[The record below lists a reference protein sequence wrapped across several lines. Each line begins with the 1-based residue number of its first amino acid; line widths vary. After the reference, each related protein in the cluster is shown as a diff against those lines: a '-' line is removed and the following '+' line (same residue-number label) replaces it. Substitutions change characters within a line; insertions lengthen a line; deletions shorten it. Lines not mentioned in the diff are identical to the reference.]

1 MKKPSQKNC
10 MKENN
15 LKSSKKLNTLVEDIY
30 KSVADLNTGNLEISE
45 DCLESLSVGIANA
58 VRGWATPKENK
69 QFTLRMSNVGRP
81 ARQLYYNNKYNNS
94 GVLDSPTLIKFLY
107 GHILEE
113 VLIFL
118 ARIAEHN
125 VTDMQKEVVVKD
137 VKGHIDCK
145 IDGEV
150 IDIKTASG
158 FAFKKFKN
166 GTLREDDP
174 FGYLSQLA
182 GYEAAEG
189 TDNGGFLAINKES
202 GELTL
207 YQPEELDKPNIEI
220 LINKINNIFK
230 FDALPGRCYN
240 LIPSG
245 TKGNMKLP
253 RGCVYC
259 HFKTECHS
267 DANGGKGLRL
277 FKYAKGIE
285 YLTRVNYLPKVEEIT
300 A

>member
-1 MKKPSQKNC
+1 MNPTD
-10 MKENN
+10 
-15 LKSSKKLNTLVEDIY
+15 KKLSTLVDDIY
-30 KSVADLNTGNLEISE
+30 KTVSDLNSGDKDISE
-45 DCLESLSVGIANA
+45 ECLESLSLGIKNA
-58 VRGWATPKENK
+58 IAAWAAPKTEGA
-69 QFTLRMSNVGRP
+69 FSLRMSNIGRP
-81 ARQLYYNNKYNNS
+81 ARQLYYTKKYS
-94 GVLDSPTLIKFLY
+94 KKITHDPSTLIKFLY

-113 VLIFL
+113 VLLFL
-118 ARIAEHN
+118 VKLSGHN
-125 VTDMQKEVVVKD
+125 VTDQQKEVIVNG

-145 IDGEV
+145 INGEV

-174 FGYLSQLA
+174 FGYMSQLA

-189 TDNGGFLAINKES
+189 TDKGGFLAINKES
-202 GELTL
+202 GELAL
-207 YQPEELDKPNIEI
+207 YQPEDLDKPNVENI
-220 LINKINNIFK
+220 INKILNIFK
-230 FDALPGRCYN
+230 FNKIPDKCYSP
-240 LIPSG
+240 IPVG

-259 HFKTECHS
+259 PHKIECHK
-267 DANGGKGLRL
+267 DANDGSGLRL

-285 YLTRVNYLPKVEEIT
+285 YLTQVKQEPKEEEIL

>member
-1 MKKPSQKNC
+1 MKNYTDKN
-10 MKENN
+10 
-15 LKSSKKLNTLVEDIY
+15 LSTLVEDIY
-30 KSVADLNTGNLEISE
+30 NTISDLNSGNQEISE
-45 DCLESLSVGIANA
+45 ACLESLSVGVSNA
-58 VRGWATPKENK
+58 VKGWATQKENK
-69 QFTLRMSNVGRP
+69 QFTLRMSNVGKP

-94 GVLDSPTLIKFLY
+94 NDLDSPTLIKFLY

-118 ARIAEHN
+118 VKLAGHT
-125 VTDMQKEVVVKD
+125 VTDEQKEVILND

-150 IDIKTASG
+150 VDIKTASS

-182 GYEAAEG
+182 GYETAEG
-189 TDNGGFLAINKES
+189 TSNGGFLVINKES

-207 YQPEELDKPNIEI
+207 YRPEDLDKPNVKV
-220 LINKINNIFK
+220 LINKIKDIFK
-230 FDALPGRCYN
+230 FDELPERCYN
-240 LIPSG
+240 LTPSG

-285 YLTRVNYLPKVEEIT
+285 YLTRVNYLPKVEEI
-300 A
+300 AA

>member
-1 MKKPSQKNC
+1 MK
-10 MKENN
+10 N
-15 LKSSKKLNTLVEDIY
+15 LTTLVDDMYSSVLKLNTGE
-30 KSVADLNTGNLEISE
+30 KEIPE
-45 DCLESLSVGIANA
+45 ELLESLMDGIKNA
-58 VRGWATPKENK
+58 VVSWATPQNRNGFE
-69 QFTLRMSNVGRP
+69 LRMSNIGKP
-81 ARQLYYNNKYNNS
+81 SRQLYYTNKYA
-94 GVLDSPTLIKFLY
+94 DSKSTIDASTSIKFLY
-107 GHILEE
+107 GHLLEE

-118 ARIAEHN
+118 VKLSGHT
-125 VTDMQKEVVVKD
+125 VTDQQKEVVVSGI
-137 VKGHIDCK
+137 KGHMDCK

-158 FAFKKFKN
+158 FAFKKFER

-182 GYEAAEG
+182 GYEKAEG
-189 TDNGGFLAINKES
+189 TNNGGFLVINKES

-207 YQPEELDKPNIEI
+207 YQPEELDKPNVES
-220 LINKINNIFK
+220 LISSIMQLIFNIGK
-230 FDALPGRCYN
+230 PPEKCYKA
-240 LIPSG
+240 IPSG

-259 HFKTECHS
+259 NFKIECHK
-267 DANGGKGLRL
+267 DANDGEGLRM

-285 YLTRVNYLPKVEEIT
+285 YLTEVKAVPKVEEIS

>member
-1 MKKPSQKNC
+1 MNPTDKN
-10 MKENN
+10 
-15 LKSSKKLNTLVEDIY
+15 LSTLVDDIY
-30 KSVADLNTGNLEISE
+30 KTVSDLNAGDKDIPEE
-45 DCLESLSVGIANA
+45 CLESLSLGIKNA
-58 VRGWATPKENK
+58 IAAWAAPRTEGA
-69 QFTLRMSNVGRP
+69 FSLRMSNIGRP
-81 ARQLYYNNKYNNS
+81 ARQLYYTKKYS
-94 GVLDSPTLIKFLY
+94 KKITHDPSTLIKFLY

-118 ARIAEHN
+118 VKLSEHN
-125 VTDMQKEVVVKD
+125 VTDQQKEVVVNG

-145 IDGEV
+145 INGEV

-174 FGYLSQLA
+174 FGYMSQLA

-189 TDNGGFLAINKES
+189 TDKGGFLAINKES
-202 GELTL
+202 GELAL
-207 YQPEELDKPNIEI
+207 YQPEDLDKPNVENI
-220 LINKINNIFK
+220 INKILNIFK
-230 FDALPGRCYN
+230 FNKIPDKCYSP
-240 LIPSG
+240 IPVG

-259 HFKTECHS
+259 PHKIECHK
-267 DANGGKGLRL
+267 DANDGSGLRL

-285 YLTRVNYLPKVEEIT
+285 YLTQVKQEPKVEEIL

>member
-1 MKKPSQKNC
+1 M
-10 MKENN
+10 
-15 LKSSKKLNTLVEDIY
+15 KSSKKLDELVEDIY
-30 KSVADLNTGNLEISE
+30 KSVADLNVGDLEIPE
-45 DCLESLSVGIANA
+45 ACLESLSVGISNA
-58 VRGWATPKENK
+58 VKGWATPKENK
-69 QFTLRMSNVGRP
+69 QFTLRMSNVGKP

-94 GVLDSPTLIKFLY
+94 GDLDSTTLIKFLY

-118 ARIAEHN
+118 VKLAGHT
-125 VTDMQKEVVVKD
+125 VTDEQKEVVVNN

-150 IDIKTASG
+150 VDIKTASG

-182 GYEAAEG
+182 GYETAEG
-189 TDNGGFLAINKES
+189 TSNGGFLVINKES

-207 YQPEELDKPNIEI
+207 YRPEDLDKPNVKV
-220 LINKINNIFK
+220 LINKIKDIFK
-230 FDALPGRCYN
+230 FDELPERCYN
-240 LIPSG
+240 QIPSG

-267 DANGGKGLRL
+267 DAIGGKGLRL
-277 FKYAKGIE
+277 FKYAKGVE